1 MTALVIGPPLC
12 YRKGMSR
19 ETILAKVKQATQG
32 IGDKAAYPA
41 YDVSDLHSAPRLEGT
56 GLWEIFARNFRAV
69 NGKTMRSLGELL
81 AFLQSTQQT
90 CGYCDPVLWDA
101 VGKGLSEAGLT
112 VETVYDRDQYD
123 RYQFGI
129 TRATGA
135 IAESGSLIL
144 DDDQTSDRLAALSPW
159 THVAVLSETSI
170 HRTIP
175 EAIDALGDAPNII
188 WATGP
193 SKTADVEGILIEGVH
208 GPGEQ
213 IALCLA

>member
-1 MTALVIGPPLC
+1 
-12 YRKGMSR
+12 MSR
-19 ETILAKVKQATQG
+19 ESILAKVKQATQG
-32 IGDKAAYPA
+32 IAEKADYPA
-41 YDVSDLHSAPRLEGT
+41 YEVSVLHSAPRLEGT
-56 GLWEIFARNFRAV
+56 DLWEIFSRNFRAV
-69 NGKTMRSLGELL
+69 NGKTMRSLAEVV

-90 CGYCDPVLWDA
+90 CGYCDPALWEI
-101 VGKGLSEAGLT
+101 VGKGLSDAGLT
-112 VETVYDRDQYD
+112 VDTTYDRSQYD

-144 DDDQTSDRLAALSPW
+144 DDEHTSDRLAALSPW
-159 THVAVLSETSI
+159 THIALLAETSI

-175 EAIDALGDAPNII
+175 EAIAALGDAPNII

>member
-1 MTALVIGPPLC
+1 
-12 YRKGMSR
+12 MSR
-19 ETILAKVKQATQG
+19 ENIMAKVKKATAEVA
-32 IGDKAAYPA
+32 DKAEYPA
-41 YDVSDLHSAPRLEGT
+41 YDVEQLHSLPRLEGS

-69 NGKTMRSLGELL
+69 NGKAYTTISELASL
-81 AFLQSTQQT
+81 LQTSGNTR
-90 CGYCDPVLWDA
+90 GYCDPALFDG
-101 VGKGLSEAGLT
+101 VGKALTDLGMT
-112 VETVYDRDQYD
+112 VETNYDRDNYD

-144 DDDQTSDRLAALSPW
+144 DDDKTSDRLAALSPW
-159 THVAVLSETSI
+159 VHVAVLYSEEI

-175 EAIDALGDAPNII
+175 EAIAALGDSPNII

-213 IALCLA
+213 IALLMD

>member
-32 IGDKAAYPA
+32 IADKAAYPA

-56 GLWEIFARNFRAV
+56 DLWEIFARNFRAV
-69 NGKTMRSLGELL
+69 NGKTMRSLGELV

-159 THVAVLSETSI
+159 THVAVLLETSI